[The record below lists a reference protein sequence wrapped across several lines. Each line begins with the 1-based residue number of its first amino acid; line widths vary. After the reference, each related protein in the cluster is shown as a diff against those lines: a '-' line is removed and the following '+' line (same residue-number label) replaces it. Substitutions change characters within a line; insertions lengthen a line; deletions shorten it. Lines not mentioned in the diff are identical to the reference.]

1 MELHE
6 EIKRI
11 QSIMGLKSEMI
22 NEGPIKRS
30 TTTSPSSGWCT
41 SEQTQVYDNLVN
53 TVYPPLLSQAIKW
66 WSDWLSSPITKEK
79 FIKNYINT
87 GFFTDPKNP
96 NLQTDEIF
104 KGYFNILNQIKL
116 VPYGSCKDG
125 EYNSPYFAY
134 ATKDTKNIYVNTAF
148 TDLDKQSILEIFIH
162 EVQHILYFYQPLNP
176 SEKIDNCFTKKTFI
190 KGRVFQK
197 LKNVFRSIFNKNTPA
212 AISDKSINNI
222 ASSFNIPVESAKKVY
237 EWFSGEIETQKKKGM
252 ESYISDTNELQSRI
266 TGIRQRLGI
275 APGENITAENFKPFI
290 TELINSNNP
299 DEYFTKL
306 NEDSLNFY
314 WLLLFWG
321 YKGFNDLNSVLP
333 QMNSLA
339 YQKNDAGTDN
349 VA

>member
-6 EIKRI
+6 EITRI
-11 QSIMGLKSEMI
+11 KSIMGLKSEII
-22 NEGPIKRS
+22 NENPIKRI
-30 TTTSPSSGWCT
+30 TPSSGWCT

-53 TVYPPLLSQAIKW
+53 TVYPPLVSQAIKW

-79 FIKNYINT
+79 FIKNHINT
-87 GFFTDPKNP
+87 GIFTDPKNP
-96 NLQTDEIF
+96 NPQTDEIF
-104 KGYFNILNQIKL
+104 KGYFDILNQIKL

-125 EYNSPYFAY
+125 EHNSPYYAY
-134 ATKDTKNIYVNTAF
+134 VTENTKNNVYVNTEF
-148 TDLDKQSILEIFIH
+148 TDLDKQSLLEIFIH

-197 LKNVFRSIFNKNTPA
+197 IKNIFRSIFNKNTPS

-222 ASSFNIPVESAKKVY
+222 VSSFNIPVESAKKVY
-237 EWFSGEIETQKKKGM
+237 EWFIGEIDTQKKKGM
-252 ESYISDTNELQSRI
+252 ESYILDTNELQSRI

-290 TELINSNNP
+290 TDLINSSTP
-299 DEYFTKL
+299 DEYFNKL
-306 NEDSLNFY
+306 NKDSINFY

-339 YQKNDAGTDN
+339 YQKNKSGTDN